1 MQTRYNVFKCC
12 QFYEKWVSFREMDIK
27 LLLETATYIAT
38 TEIITCII
46 KIKVVMCVMHCRKY
60 HLHN

>member
-1 MQTRYNVFKCC
+1 MFSG
-12 QFYEKWVSFREMDIK
+12 QFYEKWVSFRERDIK